1 MKSKITLLLFT
12 LFLGFAPSSFA
23 QPANDNA
30 CDAIELPVDGS
41 IGNFTNVAATAQT
54 GEVVPDATGCQEQ
67 DGWCNSNLNFSVW
80 FKFIAPLSGQVTATT
95 CLTGSYDTQLAIWEA
110 SSCDDFTTYSLVGA
124 NDDTPGGC
132 DAATYASFIT
142 VGSLTVGNTYYVQV
156 DSYTQDTLSV
166 DSFNI
171 QLTDGVPPPP
181 TKIKIIHNSADE
193 ALSTVDVRINGAFA
207 DNEFFSYLDDMDFR
221 TSSDFFTVATDS
233 LVSITI
239 NPSGSIDDSAPLKIF
254 TLSFSPGNHILVLD
268 GIYSSS
274 GYTPDNVDKPL
285 SLFEYANAYENSNFT
300 EFDTAH
306 VLVHHGATDAPAV
319 DAVVIDPNLGTI
331 IDGIGYSEFSPYF
344 NLLDNTNYTI
354 EIRTDDGD
362 ALVNTYIAPAQSNFW
377 GGNGF
382 TIVASGFLDP
392 TLNSD
397 GASFGLWAA
406 GPYGGNLIPLQTLG
420 NFEYDNVCDA
430 AEVLVGG
437 SISLSNTGLTVE
449 DGEPAPAGGSC
460 YTTSTWC
467 ENTLSNTIWMKFVAP
482 LSGDVTITTCSEE
495 TSFSTQIAVYSG
507 TCDDFGTF
515 SLVGANDDIDF
526 NDPDQ
531 CTVGSFGASRLP
543 LCSLVP
549 NATYFVQLDGSYAG
563 YGSFNLSIEEGAT
576 CKARVKVIHNSAD
589 LAAAVVD
596 IRIDGLF
603 PDEGDFNPYFDDMEF
618 RSSTDFITV
627 DAETPITITV
637 NAADSEDDSDPL
649 FTKIVTLAPNTSN
662 IVIVEGIIS
671 TSGYVY
677 PSSFDLEVVTN
688 GREGSSSFLETD
700 ILFYNGSTD
709 APTVDIN
716 ELITPLPL
724 LVEDLVYGFNDGYAT
739 LVTSDDYLLQ
749 IAVANTP
756 IYLDTIQAA
765 LTSYNLD
772 GAAITLC
779 ASGFYDPAA
788 NSDGA
793 ELGWWFANSFG
804 GEMQQFISPLEND
817 KPCDAITLT
826 ADGSIYEGNNTG
838 ATVDTLEVAP
848 PDGDCADQGAW
859 CNSDLSNSVWYKFV
873 APSEGVLVSTCNEGS
888 FLDTQI
894 AIWEYSFCEDYT
906 TYSLKGANDD
916 AGFDENFDP
925 ICSSDSSTS
934 VASIAQACFLNVGE
948 TYLVQVDGYSSFSVG
963 SFKIAITPLVCVVGI
978 NEIEKISNFKI
989 YPNPSNGNEVTIEYN
1004 ATRGN
1009 GNFTSIEI
1017 VDITGKA
1024 VNTYN
1029 YKNLAIGNFKQQ
1041 LDVTNLSNG
1050 LYFVNIISDGKIA
1063 SNKLQIVR

>member
-54 GEVVPDATGCQEQ
+54 GEVVPDATGCQSQ
-67 DGWCNSNLNFSVW
+67 DGWCAFADTVTSSVW
-80 FKFIAPLSGQVTATT
+80 FTFVAPASGNVTVNT
-95 CLTGSYDTQLAIWEA
+95 CLTGSYDIQVAVWQTADCA
-110 SSCDDFTTYSLVGA
+110 NFGSYTFVGA

-132 DAATYASFIT
+132 ALATFASQLYLS
-142 VGSLTVGNTYYVQV
+142 GLTEGNTYYIQV
-156 DSYTQDTLSV
+156 DPYTQFTANNS
-166 DSFNI
+166 SFNI
-171 QLTDGVPPPP
+171 QLNDIPPP
-181 TKIKIIHNSADE
+181 TFLKIIHNSADA
-193 ALSTVDVRINGAFA
+193 ALSVVDVRVDGLFA

-221 TSSDFFTVATDS
+221 TSSEFFV
-233 LVSITI
+233 V
-239 NPSGSIDDSAPLKIF
+239 PSGIPVNITVNASGSVDDSAPLQ
-254 TLSFSPGNHILVLD
+254 SFLMNFNGGNHILVLD
-268 GIYSSS
+268 GIYSTT
-274 GYTPDNVDKPL
+274 GYTPSSIEKPL
-285 SLFEYANAYENSNFT
+285 SLFEYSNAIEFSGN
-300 EFDTAH
+300 FDTTK

-319 DAVVIDPNLGTI
+319 DVVVIEPALGTI
-331 IDGIGYSEFSPYF
+331 IDGINYSDYSSYF
-344 NLLDNTNYTI
+344 NLADNTNYTL

-531 CTVGSFGASRLP
+531 CTVGSFGTSRLP

-549 NATYFVQLDGSYAG
+549 NAIYFIQLDGSYAG

-596 IRIDGLF
+596 IRVNGEF
-603 PDEGDFNPYFDDMEF
+603 PDAGNFNPYFDDMEF

-627 DAETPITITV
+627 DAETPIEITV
-637 NAADSEDDSDPL
+637 NAPDSEDDSSPL
-649 FTKIVTLAPNTSN
+649 FTKIITFAPNTTN
-662 IVIVEGIIS
+662 ILIADGIIS
-671 TSGYVY
+671 AAGYS
-677 PSSFDLEVVTN
+677 PDPAFDLRQISN
-688 GREGSSSFLETD
+688 AKEGSSSETNTD
-700 ILFYNGSTD
+700 ILFHHGSTD
-709 APTVDIN
+709 GPTIKIN
-716 ELITPLPL
+716 ELSTPLPE
-724 LVEDLVYGFNDGYAT
+724 LVFGFAFNDAT
-739 LVTSDDYLLQ
+739 TYQTLTTADNYLLQ
-749 IAVANTP
+749 IELDAFS
-756 IYLDTIQAA
+756 IYIDTVQATLA
-765 LTSYNLD
+765 SYNLGGD
-772 GAAITLC
+772 AITVC
-779 ASGFYDPAA
+779 YSGFYEPIN
-788 NSDGA
+788 NSNGA
-793 ELGWWFANSFG
+793 ELGMWFANSFG
-804 GEMQQFISPLEND
+804 GAMQQFISPIEND
-817 KPCDAITLT
+817 APCGAITLAT
-826 ADGSIYEGNNTG
+826 DGSIYEGNNTG

-873 APSEGVLVSTCNEGS
+873 APSEGVLISTCNEGS

-894 AIWEYSFCEDYT
+894 AIWEYSVCEDYT

-925 ICSSDSSTS
+925 ICNSDSSTS
-934 VASIAQACFLNVGE
+934 VASIAQACFLNVGQ
-948 TYLVQVDGYSSFSVG
+948 TYLVQVDGYSSSSVG
-963 SFKIAITPLVCVVGI
+963 SFKITIAPFVCVVGI
-978 NEIEKISNFKI
+978 DEIKNISNFKI

-1004 ATRGN
+1004 ANKGN
-1009 GNFTSIEI
+1009 CNTTSIEI

-1029 YKNLAIGNFKQQ
+1029 YKNVAAGNFKQQ

-1063 SNKLQIVR
+1063 SSKLQIVK